1 MQRAVSKVAGLTTAT
16 VMADEA
22 LGALYDLRWMVALAV
37 FLILA
42 DFWLGVNV
50 SSIKGVEMRF
60 SRAWRRTFAKFW
72 EYLLYLL
79 GGALLGL
86 GLFEPLGFAGHTT
99 TAAVCLLLGCSF
111 ELQSIIGHLYWLRT
125 GRDVKFRVWTFG
137 LSLLKKRHGDIGEA
151 IDEAT
156 KEE

>member
-1 MQRAVSKVAGLTTAT
+1 MQKCVGKAAGLTTMT

-22 LGALYDLRWMVALAV
+22 LTAMYDLRWMVALAV

-50 SSIKGVEMRF
+50 SGIKGVEIRF

-111 ELQSIIGHLYWLRT
+111 ELQSIISHLYWLRT
-125 GRDVKFRVWTFG
+125 GKEVNFKVWTFG
-137 LSLLKKRHGDIGEA
+137 LALLKKKHNEIGDALE
-151 IDEAT
+151 EAT
-156 KEE
+156 KEK